1 MRTID
6 LFAGCG
12 GFRTGMESAGF
23 STVFANDIDKRSQRT
38 YEVNTPNIKFECK
51 SLTDIDPNELPEF
64 DCLTGGFPCQP
75 FSVSGKGLGFEDTRG
90 TLFFNIAEILSVRRP
105 KMFLLENVKQLYHHD
120 SGRTFK
126 TILRVLQEELGYN
139 VHYKIL
145 NTLDY
150 GLPQNRQRVF
160 IVGFDQET
168 DFSFPEPI
176 HYRMSVRE
184 LLEETVP
191 EKYYYREDHK
201 HYKPISDSVT
211 DPDKVY
217 QWRWSYVRENKKGVC
232 PTLLASYMQPTLVY
246 TDRGIRGIT
255 PREGLRL
262 QGFPESFEFPE
273 EFQDRDKFHQIGNS
287 VSVPV
292 IESIG
297 KQMLQAY
304 GRNK

>member
-23 STVFANDIDKRSQRT
+23 STVFANDIDPRSQRT
-38 YEVNTPNIKFECK
+38 YEVNTPNIKFECG
-51 SLTDIDPNELPEF
+51 SLTDIDPNELPDF

-90 TLFFNIAEILSVRRP
+90 TLFFDIANILRLRRP

-120 SGRTFK
+120 EGRTFK
-126 TILRVLQEELGYN
+126 RILEVLREDLQYD
-139 VHYKIL
+139 VHYKVL

-160 IVGFDQET
+160 IVGFDKPT
-168 DFSFPEPI
+168 DFSFPTTCPLS
-176 HYRMSVRE
+176 YSVKD
-184 LLEETVP
+184 LLDDEVDES
-191 EKYYYREDHK
+191 YYYRDDHK
-201 HYKPISDSVT
+201 HHKPIAESVT

-246 TDRGIRGIT
+246 TDKGIRGIT

-273 EFQDRDKFHQIGNS
+273 EFKDRDKFHQIGNS

-292 IESIG
+292 IKALGE
-297 KQMLQAY
+297 QMLQAY
-304 GRNK
+304 GK

>member
-1 MRTID
+1 MNTID

-23 STVFANDIDKRSQRT
+23 STVFANDIDPRSQRT

-75 FSVSGKGLGFEDTRG
+75 FSMAGKGLGFEDTRG
-90 TLFFNIAEILSVRRP
+90 TLFFNIAEILRVKRP
-105 KMFLLENVKQLYHHD
+105 QMFLLENVKQLYHHD

-126 TILRVLQEELGYN
+126 RILEVLEDDLGYN
-139 VHYKIL
+139 VHTEVL

-160 IVGFDQET
+160 IVGFRDQT
-168 DFSFPEPI
+168 DFRFPEPTKLFLT
-176 HYRMSVRE
+176 VKD
-184 LLEETVP
+184 LLDDDVDDS
-191 EKYYYREDHK
+191 YYYEKGHK
-201 HYKPISDSVT
+201 HYDLISKYVT

-217 QWRWSYVRENKKGVC
+217 QWRWSYVRENKKNVC
-232 PTLLASYMQPTLVY
+232 PTLLASYMQPTLIKQGS
-246 TDRGIRGIT
+246 RIRGIT
-255 PREGLRL
+255 PQEGLRL
-262 QGFPESFEFPE
+262 QGFPDDFQFPE
-273 EFQDRDKFHQIGNS
+273 EFKDRDKWHQIGNS

-292 IESIG
+292 ISKIAQ
-297 KQMLQAY
+297 QMMYAA
-304 GRNK
+304 R

>member
-1 MRTID
+1 MNTID

-38 YEVNTPNIKFECK
+38 YEVNTPDIHFECK
-51 SLTDIDPNELPEF
+51 SLTDIDPNDLPDF

-120 SGRTFK
+120 SGKTFK
-126 TILRVLQEELGYN
+126 TILRVLEEELGYN
-139 VHYKIL
+139 VHYKVL

-160 IVGFDQET
+160 IVGFNKDTE
-168 DFSFPEPI
+168 FNFPEPVN
-176 HYRMSVRE
+176 YRMSVKE
-184 LLEETVP
+184 LLDSSVD
-191 EKYYYREDHK
+191 EKYYYNPEHK
-201 HYKPISDSVT
+201 HYKLISAGVT

-232 PTLLASYMQPTLVY
+232 PTLLASYMQPTLIKQGN
-246 TDRGIRGIT
+246 RIRGIT

-262 QGFPESFEFPE
+262 QGFPESFKFPE

-292 IESIG
+292 ISKIAE
-297 KQMLQAY
+297 QMLRAY